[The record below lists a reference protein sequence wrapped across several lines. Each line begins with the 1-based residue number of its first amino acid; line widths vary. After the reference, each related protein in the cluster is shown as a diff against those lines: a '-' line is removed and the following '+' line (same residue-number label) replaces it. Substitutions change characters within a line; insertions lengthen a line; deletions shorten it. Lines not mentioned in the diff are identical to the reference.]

1 MTSLQCFGPLLGLDD
16 VTLHLV
22 DLLAQLLGFS
32 RYLVNCSVWQSV
44 AHILVKDPELLFEV
58 LIAPP
63 FVLALLLV
71 VHGHRVGSWRVELLV
86 LELAEPI
93 EHVVLLILELHEL
106 LLGLDELLHLWVLL
120 LHQRLQDLLLLV
132 CHVLQL
138 GLLLQLLL
146 VQVELVH
153 FAFKLAFLDFSDLL
167 PRQHLVRVVSTLVE
181 VHLEVGVQHVGV
193 AVWQLATLLQLLIQQ
208 HLHLVHLVL
217 LL

>member
-1 MTSLQCFGPLLGLDD
+1 MWRRWWL
-16 VTLHLV
+16 
-22 DLLAQLLGFS
+22 
-32 RYLVNCSVWQSV
+32 
-44 AHILVKDPELLFEV
+44 
-58 LIAPP
+58 
-63 FVLALLLV
+63 
-71 VHGHRVGSWRVELLV
+71 WRVELLV

-106 LLGLDELLHLWVLL
+106 LLGLDELLHLWILL

-167 PRQHLVRVVSTLVE
+167 PRQHLVRVVSTLVGI
-181 VHLEVGVQHVGV
+181 HLEVGVQHVGV